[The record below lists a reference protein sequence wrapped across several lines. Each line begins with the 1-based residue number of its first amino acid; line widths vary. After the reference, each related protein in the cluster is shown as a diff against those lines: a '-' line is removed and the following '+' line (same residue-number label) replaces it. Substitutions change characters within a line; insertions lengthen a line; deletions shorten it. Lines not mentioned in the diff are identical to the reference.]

1 MQRQWWFLSAKRDGF
16 SLSGAGGA
24 CGFLCICALNGAQFL
39 KLAVHKCF
47 CFSLV
52 SIPLRVLFL
61 MSLPSWWTPEK
72 TMCGGDKVALY
83 FCFSLTSIF
92 LRLLFPAS
100 FTFRWTLKR
109 TMCGGDRV
117 ALYFCFS
124 LTSIF
129 LRVFDGWAFLALLE
143 VSHLCYKAQRLY
155 LIVTV
160 SPLSQ
165 NRWGNS
171 DAVNVSSEKTCYLL
185 E

>member
-1 MQRQWWFLSAKRDGF
+1 MISFGKKGWFFFKWC
-16 SLSGAGGA
+16 GGA

-61 MSLPSWWTPEK
+61 MSLPSWWTLER

-83 FCFSLTSIF
+83 FCFSLTSIL
-92 LRLLFPAS
+92 LRLLFPVS
-100 FTFRWTLKR
+100 LPFWWTLER
-109 TMCGGDRV
+109 TMCKGDEV
-117 ALYFCFS
+117 VLYFCFL
-124 LTSIF
+124 LTSIL
-129 LRVFDGWAFLALLE
+129 LRVFEGALSLALLE
-143 VSHLCYKAQRLY
+143 LSHLCYKAQMLY

-171 DAVNVSSEKTCYLL
+171 NAVNVSSEKTCCLL

>member
-47 CFSLV
+47 CFSL
-52 SIPLRVLFL
+52 
-61 MSLPSWWTPEK
+61 
-72 TMCGGDKVALY
+72 
-83 FCFSLTSIF
+83 TSIL
-92 LRLLFPAS
+92 LRLLFPVS
-100 FTFRWTLKR
+100 LPFWWTLER
-109 TMCGGDRV
+109 TMCKGDEV
-117 ALYFCFS
+117 ILYFCFF
-124 LTSIF
+124 LTSTP
-129 LRVFDGWAFLALLE
+129 LRVFEGALSLTLLGL
-143 VSHLCYKAQRLY
+143 SHLCYKAQMLY